1 MNYSITDE
9 KSNSMDMKN
18 NKLISG
24 VLAFVFILMLIGS
37 FVLGISVAPS
47 STQVVQMEDGEMM
60 IVTDGKAI
68 AMSTEATINN

>member
-9 KSNSMDMKN
+9 KSISMDMKN

-37 FVLGISVAPS
+37 FVLGIAIAPS

-60 IVTDGKAI
+60 IVTEGKAM
-68 AMSTEATINN
+68 AMYTEATINN